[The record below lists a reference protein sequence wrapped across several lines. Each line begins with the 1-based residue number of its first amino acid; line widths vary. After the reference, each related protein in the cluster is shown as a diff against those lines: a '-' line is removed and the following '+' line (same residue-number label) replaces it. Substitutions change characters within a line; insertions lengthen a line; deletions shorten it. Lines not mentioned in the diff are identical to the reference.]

1 MFNYSNDRIMKEV
14 TVCMSIDRG
23 QLIRLFDFL
32 TKVESSESGE
42 IQGIRIDSVVYND
55 LNKAFDALLCEA
67 GSQQEQIGFP
77 GNYRL

>member
-1 MFNYSNDRIMKEV
+1 MFNNSNDRTMKKV
-14 TVCMSIDRG
+14 MVYMSIDRG

-32 TKVESSESGE
+32 TKVEGSESGTV
-42 IQGIRIDSVVYND
+42 QGVRIDGQVYND

-67 GSQQEQIGFP
+67 GSQQEQVGFP

>member
-1 MFNYSNDRIMKEV
+1 MFNYSNDRTMKEV

-32 TKVESSESGE
+32 TKVEGSESGTV
-42 IQGIRIDSVVYND
+42 QGVRIDGSVYND

-67 GSQQEQIGFP
+67 GSDQEQVGFP
-77 GNYRL
+77 ENYRL

>member
-1 MFNYSNDRIMKEV
+1 MFNYSNDRDMKKV
-14 TVCMSIDRG
+14 MVYMSIDRG

-32 TKVESSESGE
+32 TKVEGSESGTVE
-42 IQGIRIDSVVYND
+42 GIRIDSVVYND

-67 GSQQEQIGFP
+67 GSQQEQVGFP

>member
-1 MFNYSNDRIMKEV
+1 MFNYSNDRVMKEV
-14 TVCMSIDRG
+14 TICMSIDRG

-32 TKVESSESGE
+32 SKVEGSESGT

-67 GSQQEQIGFP
+67 GSQQEQVGFP